1 MFNKFWNDEA
11 GVIISAE
18 LVLVLTICVL
28 GVIVGLSS
36 VVVAVNTEL
45 QDTAHAIG
53 SLNQSFRIPGFTGC
67 KKSNNPISYTA
78 GASYTDA
85 VDDCDCSTSCDMITP
100 GTAIPASN
108 G

>member
-1 MFNKFWNDEA
+1 MLKNFWNDES

-36 VVVAVNTEL
+36 VVVAVNEEL

-53 SLNQSFRIPGFTGC
+53 VLNQSFAYPGFTGC
-67 KKSNNPISYTA
+67 KKGGSPISYTF
-78 GASYTDA
+78 GAVNTDG
-85 VDDCDCSTSCDMITP
+85 VDDCDCATSCDLI
-100 GTAIPASN
+100 AN
-108 G
+108 GAPSGSQGG

>member
-1 MFNKFWNDEA
+1 MLKNFLNDEA

-36 VVVAVNTEL
+36 VVVAVNEEL

-53 SLNQSFRIPGFTGC
+53 VLNQSFGFTGFAGC
-67 KKSNNPISYTA
+67 QKGGNPISYTF
-78 GASYTDA
+78 GAVNTDGI
-85 VDDCDCSTSCDMITP
+85 DDCDCNTSCDMIAAGAP
-100 GTAIPASN
+100 NASV
-108 G
+108 GG

>member
-1 MFNKFWNDEA
+1 MLKNFWNDEA

-45 QDTAHAIG
+45 VDTAHAIG
-53 SLNQSFRIPGFTGC
+53 VLNQSFGFTGFTGC
-67 KKSNNPISYTA
+67 KKGGNPISYTF
-78 GASYTDA
+78 GAVNTDG
-85 VDDCDCSTSCDMITP
+85 VDVCDCHTSCDLVAAGAP
-100 GTAIPASN
+100 NNSQG

>member
-1 MFNKFWNDEA
+1 MTKFWNDES

-36 VVVAVNTEL
+36 VVVAVNEEL

-53 SLNQSFRIPGFTGC
+53 VLNQSFCIPGFTGC
-67 KKSNNPISYTA
+67 KKGGQPISCTF
-78 GASYTDA
+78 GAVNTDGI
-85 VDDCDCSTSCDMITP
+85 DDCDCASSCDMIAAGAP
-100 GTAIPASN
+100 VNSQG

>member
-1 MFNKFWNDEA
+1 MLNKFWNDEA

-36 VVVAVNTEL
+36 VAVAVNTEL
-45 QDTAHAIG
+45 LDVAHAIG
-53 SLNQSFRIPGFTGC
+53 VLNQSFCIPGFTGC
-67 KKSNNPISYTA
+67 KKGGAPISCTFGAINTDTA
-78 GASYTDA
+78 
-85 VDDCDCSTSCDMITP
+85 DDCDCNTSCDMIAAGTP
-100 GTAIPASN
+100 VATSG

>member
-1 MFNKFWNDEA
+1 MLKNFLNDEA

-36 VVVAVNTEL
+36 VVVAVNEEL
-45 QDTAHAIG
+45 LDTAHAIG
-53 SLNQSFRIPGFTGC
+53 VLNQSFGFTGFAGC
-67 KKSNNPISYTA
+67 KKGGNPISYTF
-78 GASYTDA
+78 GAVNTDG
-85 VDDCDCSTSCDMITP
+85 VDDCDCATSCDMIAGGSP
-100 GTAIPASN
+100 NNSQG

>member
-1 MFNKFWNDEA
+1 MLKNFLNDEA

-45 QDTAHAIG
+45 LDTAHAIG
-53 SLNQSFRIPGFTGC
+53 VLNQSFGFTGFTGC
-67 KKSNNPISYTA
+67 KKWGNPISYTF
-78 GASYTDA
+78 GAINTDA
-85 VDDCDCSTSCDMITP
+85 EDDCDCATSCDMIA
-100 GTAIPASN
+100 GGIPSYSR
-108 G
+108 GG

>member
-1 MFNKFWNDEA
+1 MLKNFLNDEA

-36 VVVAVNTEL
+36 VVVAVNEEL
-45 QDTAHAIG
+45 LDTAHAIG
-53 SLNQSFRIPGFTGC
+53 VLNQSFGFTGFSGC
-67 KKSNNPISYTA
+67 KKGGSPISYTF
-78 GASYTDA
+78 GAVNTDG
-85 VDDCDCSTSCDMITP
+85 VDDCDCATSCDMIAGGSP
-100 GTAIPASN
+100 NNSQG

>member
-1 MFNKFWNDEA
+1 MLKNLWNDEA

-36 VVVAVNTEL
+36 VVVAVNEEL

-53 SLNQSFRIPGFTGC
+53 VLNQSFGYTGFTGC
-67 KKSNNPISYTA
+67 KKGGNPISYTY
-78 GASYTDA
+78 GAVNTDG
-85 VDDCDCSTSCDMITP
+85 VDDCDCATSCDLI
-100 GTAIPASN
+100 AAPAPNASQ
-108 G
+108 GG

>member
-1 MFNKFWNDEA
+1 MSKFWNDES

-45 QDTAHAIG
+45 VDVAHAIG
-53 SLNQSFRIPGFTGC
+53 VLNQSFAYPGFRGC
-67 KKSNNPISYTA
+67 KKGGNPISYTF
-78 GASYTDA
+78 GAVNTDGI
-85 VDDCDCSTSCDMITP
+85 DDCDCHTSCDLIGP
-100 GTAIPASN
+100 GAPSN
-108 G
+108 SQGG